1 MLGLSPGSRA
11 AMGLGALRPAR
22 EHSTGQPA
30 GGMVEGGVVEMADRG
45 PQCPVQPSSPGCSR
59 AAA

>member
-30 GGMVEGGVVEMADRG
+30 GGMVEGGVVGMPDLG
-45 PQCPVQPSSPGCSR
+45 PQCPVQLGSPGCFR
-59 AAA
+59 AAS